1 MTSKKIRI
9 LGLIFPVAALAAF
22 LLTCSNPAGP
32 GNGRQD
38 LRQTAPVL
46 PPSAVYTGTLGVA
59 FSNSLPGTAG
69 NPASTWAVT
78 EGVLPAG
85 LELNGRIIS
94 GIPAAAGTANV
105 TVTAANS
112 VGASATEVTI
122 TINPAA
128 IEPGQPG
135 HPTQPGRNLVL
146 KGQVWYLDD
155 DTKNYF
161 HFMGDRADIKAYVN
175 GGYVA
180 SEPNGTGAIT
190 GGQLNFNIGIP
201 TVLLPSDEMKTALQ
215 DAVISPAET
224 QFNVFFNLIAER
236 NEMPTLYSVASSGT
250 PDVELTEVFGCVIF
264 LYVDQDATMS
274 SAGSE
279 WFDDTCSYGNT
290 FLVKYEPYTINLH
303 EGWNI
308 ITVREDRVT
317 RPANYISTYSVS
329 LGSPADAEWRMCL
342 GVPPPKPFLQM

>member
-1 MTSKKIRI
+1 MKTKIKI
-9 LGLIFPVAALAAF
+9 LGLIFTVIAMTAFIAA
-22 LLTCSNPAGP
+22 CSNPAGIDD
-32 GNGRQD
+32 NW
-38 LRQTAPVL
+38 
-46 PPSAVYTGTLGVA
+46 Y
-59 FSNSLPGTAG
+59 LPGG
-69 NPASTWAVT
+69 DGDGDGGGGGGGEDVT
-78 EGVLPAG
+78 ETPP
-85 LELNGRIIS
+85 I
-94 GIPAAAGTANV
+94 
-105 TVTAANS
+105 
-112 VGASATEVTI
+112 
-122 TINPAA
+122 
-128 IEPGQPG
+128 G
-135 HPTQPGRNLVL
+135 HNLTL

-180 SEPNGTGAIT
+180 SEPNGTGTIT

-224 QFNVFFNLIAER
+224 QFNVFFYLIAER